1 MKIKFMTFGML
12 VLLCSLVFSQTGFSQ
27 DKSGQTW
34 SAKGVAGDYV
44 IGVGD
49 ILEITTWKEPDFS
62 RADLL
67 VRMDGKISFPVLN
80 DVQAAGTTTT
90 ELKRTIEQG
99 LKNYL
104 SVPLVT
110 VTVRN
115 TNSQK
120 FYVLGEVQRTGE
132 YPLTKSMTVLQAF
145 AVAGGFTQW
154 ASKDEIILMR
164 REAGGKDQIYRINYK
179 DITKGR
185 DSGQNLVLRADD
197 TIIVP

>member
-1 MKIKFMTFGML
+1 MKIRRFLAATL
-12 VLLCSLVFSQTGFSQ
+12 VLFCGVLLAQAGFAQ
-27 DKSGQTW
+27 DKSAQTW
-34 SAKGVAGDYV
+34 SAKGMAGDYV

-62 RADLL
+62 RVDLL
-67 VRMDGKISFPVLN
+67 VRTDGKISFPVLN

-132 YPLTKSMTVLQAF
+132 YPLYKNMTVLQAF